1 MAPLEQAW
9 PLTTRR
15 HDSLYRLE
23 VCALPPHGME
33 PNAGALQLSSRVI
46 EARQVGSQPDHRPIV
61 SGRERSSVAEI
72 LLEVRF

>member
-1 MAPLEQAW
+1 
-9 PLTTRR
+9 
-15 HDSLYRLE
+15 
-23 VCALPPHGME
+23 ME